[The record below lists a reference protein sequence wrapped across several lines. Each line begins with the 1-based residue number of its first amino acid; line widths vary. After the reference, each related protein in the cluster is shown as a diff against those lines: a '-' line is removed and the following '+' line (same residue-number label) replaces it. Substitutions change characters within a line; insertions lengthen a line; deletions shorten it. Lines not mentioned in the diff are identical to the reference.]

1 MKVKSES
8 EVVWC
13 VQLLAT
19 TWTAAY
25 QAPLSMGISRQES
38 WSGVPLPS
46 TFPLSVGQ
54 KLELRACR
62 GRWKFGAS
70 TSFLGEVEEVL
81 HGSESL

>member
-8 EVVWC
+8 EDIWC

-19 TWTAAY
+19 PWTAAH
-25 QAPLSMGISRQES
+25 QAPLSMGFSRPES
-38 WSGVPLPS
+38 WSGVPVASP
-46 TFPLSVGQ
+46 TVPLSMGQ

-62 GRWKFGAS
+62 GRWKFGS
-70 TSFLGEVEEVL
+70 GTSFLGEVEVL